1 MNQMKFFIISNLM
14 LLFLFGCTEKYPNK
28 IESGDPVLTGS
39 NCEVCHLD
47 KDLLKEVADPL
58 PPPPGGEGSGEG

>member
-1 MNQMKFFIISNLM
+1 MNQMKFFIISIFT

-28 IESGDPVLTGS
+28 IESGEPVLTGS

-47 KDLLKEVADPL
+47 KELLKEVADPL
-58 PPPPGGEGSGEG
+58 PPSGGEGSGEG

>member
-1 MNQMKFFIISNLM
+1 MKQMKFFIISLIM
-14 LLFLFGCTEKYPNK
+14 LFFLNACTEKYPNK
-28 IESGDPVLTGS
+28 VDSGNPVLTGS

-47 KDLLKEVADPL
+47 KELLKEVADPL